1 MSGRGLGLR
10 SVYDRLRFKYGR
22 KYGLFICSQPGHG
35 TIIQCVIPKYGAVMR
50 MRLKALLVDDEIHI
64 LSNLSKIL
72 PWQDMGFEIVGL
84 ARNGKDALEAADLHR
99 PDLILSDIRMP
110 VMDGITLLQKFA
122 S

>member
-1 MSGRGLGLR
+1 
-10 SVYDRLRFKYGR
+10 
-22 KYGLFICSQPGHG
+22 
-35 TIIQCVIPKYGAVMR
+35 

-84 ARNGKDALEAADLHR
+84 ARNGKDALEAANLHR

-110 VMDGITLLQKFA
+110 VMDGITLLQKNSRAEFSLRIFA
-122 S
+122 FDGVSGV